1 MVHKNLKASI
11 KNNLKKTVDF
21 SSLKIVIS
29 ESVVNSSKAFFGQH
43 ESVTVTTF
51 CSVWVTP
58 LHSVDWAEARFF
70 LRQSRNRSSIAK

>member
-1 MVHKNLKASI
+1 MVHKNLEASI
-11 KNNLKKTVDF
+11 KNNLKKTVDFF

-51 CSVWVTP
+51 CSV
-58 LHSVDWAEARFF
+58 
-70 LRQSRNRSSIAK
+70 